1 MIFRNIANSVTIFR
15 IALVP
20 LFLFFIFQKDILSII
35 LAFVI
40 FIIASLTDLYDG
52 YLARNR
58 KEITN
63 FGIIMDPIADKLI
76 VLSALISFVQ
86 LDIISSWIVI
96 VIVAREFLI
105 TVLRTMALAKNKV
118 LGSIK
123 SGKYK
128 TVSQM
133 IAIIIILAIM
143 VFVRIFGE
151 RIMGIKEVLM
161 MLPYFFVFIA
171 MVISVIS
178 GIEFIFENKKIFR
191 EG

>member
-35 LAFVI
+35 LAFII
-40 FIIASLTDLYDG
+40 FIIASITDLYDG

-86 LDIISSWIVI
+86 LDIIPSWIVI

-151 RIMGIKEVLM
+151 RMMGIKEVLM

-171 MVISVIS
+171 MVTSVIS
-178 GIEFIFENKKIFR
+178 GIEFIFENKKSF
-191 EG
+191 G